1 MYRRVVLILALAVAV
16 AACGGSETAVEG
28 VATLESGSGD
38 AVANVQAMSDDEIEE
53 AALAFTQCLRAE
65 GLDVPDPEF
74 DGEGGFTFD
83 FRGAFRDGS
92 GDGPNDEFQAA
103 LEVCEPLM
111 EGVAQQ
117 FEPPDLSEIED
128 DLLAFA
134 ECMRD
139 NGIDLPD
146 PDMSVLA
153 DGPGAGPGRGIFGD
167 VDLDPNDP
175 DVEAAVEVCQDELAF
190 GGPGRIGPGGGR

>member
-1 MYRRVVLILALAVAV
+1 MELRLTGPDGRIRLESSLTEFDTVVRQVAV
-16 AACGGSETAVEG
+16 AA
-28 VATLESGSGD
+28 
-38 AVANVQAMSDDEIEE
+38 
-53 AALAFTQCLRAE
+53 
-65 GLDVPDPEF
+65 
-74 DGEGGFTFD
+74 
-83 FRGAFRDGS
+83 
-92 GDGPNDEFQAA
+92 
-103 LEVCEPLM
+103 
-111 EGVAQQ
+111 
-117 FEPPDLSEIED
+117 
-128 DLLAFA
+128 
-134 ECMRD
+134 RD